1 MHWVLLRKMGVVTR
15 GVIDQH
21 RGRLRTVRRVA
32 TRTTFG
38 IVAMC
43 ATYLLLDA
51 AFFQSARP
59 HPTYL
64 LLDRE
69 QRFLA
74 EVGDDAAGMGF
85 WPIDELPPRVVAATL
100 ALEDRRFWSHPGID
114 PIGVARAVQQ
124 NLRTQS
130 RLSGAST
137 LAMQVARLSDP
148 RSRTYL
154 HKLREAARAVLL
166 TWRTGRDEVL
176 RDYLRLVPY
185 GNRIH
190 GIGYAARRYLDK
202 PVADLSWAEV
212 AFLTAIPQSPTRM
225 NPFRED
231 GHQRAVARGEKI
243 LRALHDRGVLTDA
256 EFELAAVQIRDLT
269 IPVPPV
275 RSSAALHAVFRI
287 VDELPV
293 MSPVNHAE
301 PYRVITSLDLDLQEQ
316 VTEHAQEVLFH
327 VSERGANNAAVIVVD
342 RPSARVRA
350 WVGSANYFDDARAGA
365 IDYARARRSPG
376 STLKPFFY
384 ALAFERGVITPAT
397 VLDDLQAGRG
407 GIVNVDHRYLGPM
420 LPRQALAN
428 SRNVPAVEILNR
440 VGLDEGYAFL
450 RELGLHDGTQPA
462 RRYGLGMTIGALP
475 TTLEAVVTAYGA
487 LANDGVLRPLNWREY
502 AGPEAGQQML
512 SPSVARIV
520 TQYLAD
526 PSARLPTFARM
537 GPMEYPFPV
546 ALKTGTSQG
555 ARDAW
560 TVAYSHRYI
569 IGVWVGDPDQR
580 PMHEVTGS
588 SAAAQLA
595 QRVLL
600 DLHRNERQGMADTS
614 FPAPQGYDVARVC
627 ALTGKRATDACDS
640 VFEEWFAPGTAPVER
655 DDAFMRV
662 AIDART
668 GRRANAATPD
678 QYRSWRTVVD
688 LPARYGEWL
697 AAGGIATAT
706 ADGISTHAVPDN
718 FPSPG
723 SGMGTSGPT
732 IEITSPRNGD
742 HLLRDPTVPPEL
754 GTIALRAEVNPPVPE
769 VLWLIDGQPY
779 QLAAFPYTVR
789 WPVRK
794 SVRSVTVMIPST
806 AQTKSV
812 RIQVD

>member
-1 MHWVLLRKMGVVTR
+1 MGIVAR
-15 GVIDQH
+15 GVIDRH
-21 RGRLRTVRRVA
+21 RDDLRSLRRVA
-32 TRTTFG
+32 SQVVFG
-38 IVAMC
+38 SVAIC
-43 ATYLLLDA
+43 ITYLLLDA
-51 AFFQSARP
+51 AFFQSAQPR
-59 HPTYL
+59 PTYL

-74 EVGDDAAGMGF
+74 EAGDDAAGIGF
-85 WPIDELPPRVVAATL
+85 WPIDDFPPRVVAATL
-100 ALEDRRFWSHPGID
+100 ALEDHRFWSHPGID
-114 PIGVARAVQQ
+114 PIGVARAIQQ
-124 NLRTQS
+124 NLRTHS

-137 LAMQVARLSDP
+137 IAMQVARMSDP
-148 RSRTYL
+148 RSRTYV
-154 HKLREAARAVLL
+154 HKLREAARAISL
-166 TWRTGRDEVL
+166 TWRTGREEVL

-225 NPFRED
+225 NPFHED
-231 GHQRAVARGEKI
+231 GRQRAIARGEKI
-243 LRALHDRGVLTDA
+243 LRALRERRVLTDA
-256 EFELAAVQIRDLT
+256 EFELATVQIRDLI

-275 RSSAALHAVFRI
+275 RPSVALHAVFR
-287 VDELPV
+287 VADELPV
-293 MSPVNHAE
+293 MSPANHAE
-301 PYRVITSLDLDLQEQ
+301 PYRVITSLDLELQER

-327 VSERGANNAAVIVVD
+327 VSEQGANNAAVIVVD
-342 RPSARVRA
+342 RSSARVRA
-350 WVGSANYFDDARAGA
+350 WIGSAGYFDDARAGA

-407 GIVNVDHRYLGPM
+407 GVVNVDHRYLGPM

-450 RELGLHDGTQPA
+450 RELGLHDGAQPA

-502 AGPEAGQQML
+502 AEPEAGQQIV
-512 SPSVARIV
+512 SPAVARIV

-537 GPMEYPFPV
+537 GPLEYPFPV

-560 TVAYSHRYI
+560 TVAYSRRYI
-569 IGVWVGDPDQR
+569 VGVWIGDPDQR

-588 SAAAQLA
+588 SAAAELA

-614 FPAPQGYDVARVC
+614 FPAPQGYDAARVC

-668 GRRANAATPD
+668 GRRASAETPD
-678 QYRSWRTVVD
+678 QYRSWRTVVH

-697 AAGGIATAT
+697 AGRGIVSAKVDGGPSHPAQE
-706 ADGISTHAVPDN
+706 DFSSRDRGIGASEA
-718 FPSPG
+718 
-723 SGMGTSGPT
+723 T
-732 IEITSPRNGD
+732 IEITSPRDGD

-754 GTIALRAEVNPPVPE
+754 STIALRAEVNPPVRE

-779 QLAAFPYTVR
+779 QLVAFPYTVR
-789 WPVRK
+789 WPVLK
-794 SVRSVTVMIPST
+794 SVRTVAVMIPST